1 MKKLIFPFKNPSG
14 NVILSIFITWLYV
27 FGVLLITIPIITLSE
42 AETPE
47 RWKSVLHIG
56 LMVPGF
62 IYFFKVI
69 LSTINELR
77 TFRFLIYPLLVV
89 SFPAWFI
96 LTLLGF
102 GATILWFVLFL
113 FPVWLIGIP
122 TAFIVGLILDLNH
135 QKSLKNKPNL
145 K

>member
-1 MKKLIFPFKNPSG
+1 MKNLLFPFKNPSG

-62 IYFFKVI
+62 LYFFKVF
-69 LSTINELR
+69 LSAINELR
-77 TFRFLIYPLLVV
+77 TFRFLIYPLLVL

-102 GATILWFVLFL
+102 GATILWFVLLL
-113 FPVWLIGIP
+113 FQVWFIGIP

-135 QKSLKNKPNL
+135 QKSLNSKPKL

>member
-1 MKKLIFPFKNPSG
+1 MKNLLFPFKNPSG

-47 RWKSVLHIG
+47 RWKSVLHLV

-62 IYFFKVI
+62 LYFFKVF

-77 TFRFLIYPLLVV
+77 TFRFLIYPLLVL

-102 GATILWFVLFL
+102 GATILWFVLLL
-113 FPVWLIGIP
+113 FQVWFIGIP

-135 QKSLKNKPNL
+135 QKSLNNQPKL

>member
-1 MKKLIFPFKNPSG
+1 L
-14 NVILSIFITWLYV
+14 
-27 FGVLLITIPIITLSE
+27 VL
-42 AETPE
+42 
-47 RWKSVLHIG
+47 
-56 LMVPGF
+56 
-62 IYFFKVI
+62 
-69 LSTINELR
+69 
-77 TFRFLIYPLLVV
+77 

-135 QKSLKNKPNL
+135 QKSLNNKPNL

>member
-1 MKKLIFPFKNPSG
+1 MKKLFFPFKNPSG
-14 NVILSIFITWLYV
+14 NVILSIFMTWLYV

-42 AETPE
+42 AEAPE
-47 RWKSVLHIG
+47 RWKTALHIG

-62 IYFFKVI
+62 LYFFKVF

-77 TFRFLIYPLLVV
+77 TFRFLIYPLLVL
-89 SFPAWFI
+89 SFPAWYI

-102 GATILWFVLFL
+102 SFLVLWGVLLVFQ
-113 FPVWLIGIP
+113 VWLIGIP

-135 QKSLKNKPNL
+135 QKSLNSKPKL